1 MSEENVASF
10 KRATEA
16 TNRRDVEGV
25 LEAVHP
31 EVEWHAALEMLLGRE
46 AAVYRGHEGVRE
58 LFGGFD
64 DAFAEFHFEYWEIR
78 DLGDRI
84 LAIGQIRGRGSEFWA
99 MFDEFRITIQSAR
112 AVGTSV
118 LVLAQI
124 QGRAHSG
131 VPVDTPWGAVFEM
144 RDGLCVKTEAFLD
157 HKSALQAAG
166 LRE

>member
-1 MSEENVASF
+1 MSEENVEVIS
-10 KRATEA
+10 RAIDA
-16 TNRRDVEGV
+16 WNRRDLDGFLAGAHPDLEWHPVLAAGVEGS
-25 LEAVHP
+25 
-31 EVEWHAALEMLLGRE
+31 GG
-46 AAVYRGHEGVRE
+46 VYRGLDEARQFWG
-58 LFGGFD
+58 
-64 DAFAEFHFEYWEIR
+64 
-78 DLGDRI
+78 
-84 LAIGQIRGRGSEFWA
+84 EFWA

-144 RDGLCVKTEAFLD
+144 RDGLCLKTEAFLD
-157 HKSALQAAG
+157 HKLALEAAG